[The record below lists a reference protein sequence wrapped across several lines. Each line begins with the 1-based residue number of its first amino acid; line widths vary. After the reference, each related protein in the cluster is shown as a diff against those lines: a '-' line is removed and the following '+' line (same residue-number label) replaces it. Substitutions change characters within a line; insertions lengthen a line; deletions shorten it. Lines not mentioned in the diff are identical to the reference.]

1 MPRREPQS
9 KLGNL
14 GALNAT
20 LDVDVSQLDIL
31 FIGILG
37 TFVGTIS
44 WSASD
49 DGTNF
54 VPINGT
60 PLDSVTPA
68 ASVTAGGKGHNFNVH
83 PLKTFRATM
92 SAYTSGTANLR
103 SSGFTR

>member
-1 MPRREPQS
+1 MARREPQV
-9 KLGNL
+9 KTGNL

-20 LDVDVSQLDIL
+20 FDVNVADLDIL

-49 DGTNF
+49 NGTNF

-60 PLDSVTPA
+60 PIDSVTPA

-92 SAYTSGTANLR
+92 TAYTSGTANLR
-103 SSGFTR
+103 AAGYTR